1 MTAYNSRLSAS
12 PVDIDVA
19 HATLGYDLRTC
30 CSGMIVGEKIT
41 LVIEQGNDHWGKCS
55 TQISSEMARETFV
68 HNLLIR
74 PCRL

>member
-1 MTAYNSRLSAS
+1 MTAYNSRLSPS
-12 PVDIDVA
+12 PVDTDVA
-19 HATLGYDLRTC
+19 HATLDYDLRTC
-30 CSGMIVGEKIT
+30 CSRMLLGEKIT
-41 LVIEQGNDHWGKCS
+41 QFIEQENDHWGKCS